1 MILSVF
7 AKNVFTLYI
16 TIGFGTGFGFG
27 MIYLPAIV
35 SVTMYFEKL
44 RSLAT
49 GIAVCG
55 SGFGTVIFAPLTNYL
70 IVNYKWQGSLLVISG
85 IVFFCAVFGYM
96 FKPLNLEEEVE
107 EPPTPKV
114 NNNNNN
120 NNNVKLH
127 VSNHDI
133 GNSSLLSPDGH
144 QQIIRSHSIGHDMI
158 KKVVTHGK
166 YNGGAEDRSRPSLSL
181 SQPLLNNHKDHS
193 LTHRV
198 MKPAISGTI
207 DRPDAFYTGSLHN
220 LTKHRSH
227 SSICAAS
234 ENDRYGSLR
243 ARSAD
248 NIEIDGPTEIC
259 GCIPCSKESH
269 DTITKMMSFSLLKDP
284 VFIIFV
290 VSNFLTRYLSNKFID
305 LIKLFQLFFYS
316 SIGFNMPYVYIAA
329 QAEALDISKTHASY
343 LIATIGAAN
352 TVGRIILGYVS
363 DKTWVNRLY
372 VYNMCLTVCGIATAL
387 SAFCVEFWGLAVYS
401 IVFGFTIGAYVGKFN
416 Y

>member
-55 SGFGTVIFAPLTNYL
+55 SGFGTVVFAPLTNYL
-70 IVNYKWQGSLLVISG
+70 IVNYQWQGSLLVISG

-96 FKPLNLEEEVE
+96 FKPLSLEEVE
-107 EPPTPKV
+107 EEPSPKI

-120 NNNVKLH
+120 NIIKLH
-127 VSNHDI
+127 SSNHDI
-133 GNSSLLSPDGH
+133 VNESLLSPDGP
-144 QQIIRSHSIGHDMI
+144 QQIVRSHSIGHDMI
-158 KKVVTHGK
+158 KKVVTNGK
-166 YNGGAEDRSRPSLSL
+166 YVGATEDRSRAAANLSL
-181 SQPLLNNHKDHS
+181 SQPLLNNPKDSS
-193 LTHRV
+193 LIHRPL
-198 MKPAISGTI
+198 KAAGSGTMI
-207 DRPDAFYTGSLHN
+207 RPDAFYTGSFHN

-227 SSICAAS
+227 TSVCTSVAA

-243 ARSAD
+243 RRSAD
-248 NIEIDGPTEIC
+248 NVEVDASTEIC

-290 VSNFLTRYLSNKFID
+290 VSNFLTRFD
-305 LIKLFQLFFYS
+305 
-316 SIGFNMPYVYIAA
+316 
-329 QAEALDISKTHASY
+329 
-343 LIATIGAAN
+343 
-352 TVGRIILGYVS
+352 
-363 DKTWVNRLY
+363 
-372 VYNMCLTVCGIATAL
+372 
-387 SAFCVEFWGLAVYS
+387 
-401 IVFGFTIGAYVGKFN
+401 
-416 Y
+416 